1 MKIQKVRNNIRIT
14 FILFLLLLIQC
25 NVDREKSQ
33 NNEELKKDSEDV
45 RNSFQNK
52 YYKIL
57 LDDYRILIDIISL
70 KYNLDTTVSKNIV
83 SEYLLKTDL
92 FFRIISSRESN
103 TDSTDID
110 KILNEDFSIIQFSD
124 SIVSKHENI
133 NRELLGHILYD
144 IELWKQLNEINSSN
158 E

>member
-14 FILFLLLLIQC
+14 FILCLLLLIQC

-92 FFRIISSRESN
+92 FFRIISSSQSN
-103 TDSTDID
+103 TDSPGID